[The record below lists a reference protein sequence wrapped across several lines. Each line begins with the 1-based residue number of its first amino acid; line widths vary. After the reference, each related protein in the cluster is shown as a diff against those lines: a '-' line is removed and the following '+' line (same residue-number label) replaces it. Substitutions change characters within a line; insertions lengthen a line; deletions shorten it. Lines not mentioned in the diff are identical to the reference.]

1 MPHTSKATFIGV
13 YKDAAWLV
21 PLENTQAAEIPDL
34 GGYLYQ
40 EAQVTVGGVS
50 YWKLNG
56 YINVVKLRTIPT
68 FDSNKNRFTGDD
80 DYVYFRNNAK
90 MKIFEKKPVST
101 SNQFELGA
109 IIKENVTVVNG
120 VQTSIG
126 TNESAC
132 GYMVRYPYNGR
143 HYIGFILVK
152 NDSWSDA
159 CFFYGVEDKFW
170 TEAKNNPYNYGTAP
184 KDNGGQGIGDI
195 NSTGVHTSPI
205 PKIGIPDGGR
215 GLHLYKISPNGYK
228 SLQGYLWG
236 EGDTIA
242 KSLWQ
247 KFQNKTHN
255 PSNSVVACFRLPSAF
270 MPSAGAATGVQLAG
284 VNLPTTGT
292 NLVADGYYTHAE
304 ITLATPDGNAFDQP
318 FYSWLDYSGVTCKI
332 GIPFCGEIAVPA
344 EKVYGKVVVIKY
356 RCDWFNGNIGVTV
369 FANDSITSTVIAELT
384 GNVAYSIPVSGGDDG
399 TLDRIGALASGA
411 LMIAAAET
419 GAAAVAGIA
428 TAGAGVA
435 GAQYKTYLNNCNISG
450 SVASCVNG
458 VAYIEFIIPS
468 TAYPYE
474 NSTAYAQAYALPA
487 VEFSGSVKDF
497 AGGYGEFDV
506 CRTEDGLYIPNAS
519 EAEKEEIIRLLREG
533 VIV

>member
-13 YKDAAWLV
+13 YTDAACTI

-101 SNQFELGA
+101 SNQFILGA

-120 VQTSIG
+120 VQTSIEA
-126 TNESAC
+126 NESAC

-152 NDSWSDA
+152 NDVWSSA

-170 TEAKNNPYNYGTAP
+170 EAAKNNPYSYGSEP
-184 KDNGGQGIGDI
+184 KDDGGQGIGDMTA
-195 NSTGVHTSPI
+195 TGVHSSPI
-205 PKIGIPDGGR
+205 PSIGIPTGGR
-215 GLHLYKISPNGYK
+215 GLHIYRISPAGYQ
-228 SLQGYLWG
+228 SLQNYLWG

-270 MPSAGAATGVQLAG
+270 MPSAGAAAGVQLAG
-284 VNLPTTGT
+284 VNLPTTNT
-292 NLVADGYYTHAE
+292 NLIYDSYYTHAE
-304 ITLATPDGNAFDQP
+304 ITLAMPGGSPFEPP

-332 GIPFCGEIAVPA
+332 GVPFCGEIAVPA
-344 EKVYGKVVVIKY
+344 EKVYGNTVVIKY
-356 RCDWFNGNIGVTV
+356 RCDWFNGNIGAAV
-369 FANDSITSTVIAELT
+369 FAGDNMIAELT
-384 GNVAYSIPVSGGDDG
+384 GNVAYNIPVSGGDTG
-399 TLDRIGALASGA
+399 TLDRIGALASGVIQ
-411 LMIAAAET
+411 IAAAET
-419 GAAAVAGIA
+419 GAAGIA
-428 TAGAGVA
+428 TAAAGVA
-435 GAQYKTYLNNCNISG
+435 GAQYKTYLNNCNTSG
-450 SVASCVNG
+450 SVSSCANG
-458 VAYIEFIIPS
+458 IAYIEFIIPS

-474 NSTAYAQAYALPA
+474 NSPAYAEAYALPA
-487 VEFSGSVKDF
+487 VDASGVVGDF

-506 CRTEDGLYIPNAS
+506 CKNLSEFLPNCT
-519 EAEKEEIIRLLREG
+519 EAEKNEIMQQLSSG

>member
-1 MPHTSKATFIGV
+1 MPHTSKETFIAV
-13 YKDAAWLV
+13 YKDAEFIV
-21 PLENTQAAEIPDL
+21 PLENTQAAEIPDI
-34 GGYLYQ
+34 GGYLYSESQ
-40 EAQVTVGGVS
+40 TTVGGVA
-50 YWKLNG
+50 YWHLSG
-56 YINVVKLRTIPT
+56 YINVSKLRTEPT
-68 FDSNKNRFTGDD
+68 FVSSKNRFKGNDE
-80 DYVYFRNNAK
+80 YVYFKNGAK
-90 MKIFEKKPVST
+90 MRILEKKPTPLT
-101 SNQFELGA
+101 SVLFELGA
-109 IIKENVTVVNG
+109 IKKENITIVNG
-120 VQTSIG
+120 VQTSVSMID
-126 TNESAC
+126 SAR

-152 NDSWSDA
+152 NDVWSSS
-159 CFFYGVEDKFW
+159 CYFYGVEDKFW
-170 TEAKNNPYNYGTAP
+170 EEAKNDPYTYGTKP

-205 PKIGIPDGGR
+205 PGIGIPTGGR
-215 GLHLYKISPNGYK
+215 GLHIYRISSSGYN
-228 SLQGYLWG
+228 SLQNYLWG

-270 MPSAGAATGVQLAG
+270 MPSAGASVGVQLAG

-292 NLVADGYYTHAE
+292 YLVNESYYTHTE
-304 ITLATPDGNAFDQP
+304 ITLANPDGNPFEQP

-332 GIPFCGEIAVPA
+332 GVPFCGEIAVPA
-344 EKVYGKVVVIKY
+344 EKVYGNKVVIKY
-356 RCDWFNGNIGVTV
+356 RCDWFNGNIGATV
-369 FANDSITSTVIAELT
+369 FAGDTMIADLT

-399 TLDRIGALASGA
+399 TLDRIGALAAGA
-411 LMIAAAET
+411 LTIATAET

-435 GAQYKTYLNNCNISG
+435 GAQYKTYINNCNISG
-450 SVASCVNG
+450 SVSSCING
-458 VAYIEFIIPS
+458 VAYIEFILPS

-474 NSTAYAQAYALPA
+474 DSTAYAQAYALPA
-487 VEFSGSVKDF
+487 VEFSGSLKGF
-497 AGGYGEFDV
+497 EGGYGEFDV
-506 CRTEDGLYIPNAS
+506 CRKEDGLYIPNAS